1 LSRIIKARES
11 DDKNGCKP
19 HLFPPLVDGES
30 AKESL
35 RKEKHDEF
43 MPVCSQTPQD
53 SKKGQFAALFQED
66 GGASESGQEDG
77 GASESGQEDRGPSE
91 SGPSEADLA
100 EIHANEL
107 KESFSKGFVEGENSG
122 ILSERKRLEPS
133 LETLQASAE
142 ELRKCR
148 ESLIAHFEKASV
160 ELAIAIAEKI
170 VCHEVSVNK
179 KTIVDVLK
187 KAVKETD
194 GGEILKIKINPSDLQ
209 FIEELGFSLSDLKAE
224 DATFEGDSAVPSG
237 GCVIQTD
244 FGCVDSIIA
253 HQLEAVAEAL
263 RDKF

>member
-11 DDKNGCKP
+11 DDENGFRP
-19 HLFPPLVDGES
+19 HLFPQLVDGES
-30 AKESL
+30 AKEPF

-43 MPVCSQTPQD
+43 MPVCPQTPQD
-53 SKKGQFAALFQED
+53 SKKGQFDALFPED
-66 GGASESGQEDG
+66 SGPSESGPED
-77 GASESGQEDRGPSE
+77 SGPSE

>member
-11 DDKNGCKP
+11 DEENRCSS
-19 HLFPPLVDGES
+19 HLFPQLVDGES
-30 AKESL
+30 EEVLL
-35 RKEKHDEF
+35 RSEKSDNF
-43 MPVCSQTPQD
+43 VPVCPQALQD
-53 SKKGQFAALFQED
+53 SKKGFFNALIQED
-66 GGASESGQEDG
+66 EEDV
-77 GASESGQEDRGPSE
+77 EDEEPLV

-100 EIHANEL
+100 EIHAGEL

-122 ILSERKRLEPS
+122 ILSERQRIEPALEA
-133 LETLQASAE
+133 LQTSAE

-148 ESLIAHFEKASV
+148 ESLIAHFEKTSV

-187 KAVKETD
+187 KAMKETD
-194 GGEILKIKINPSDLQ
+194 GGETLKIKINPSDLQ
-209 FIEELGFSLSDLKAE
+209 FIDESGFSLSDLKAE
-224 DATFEGDSAVPSG
+224 DAVFEGDSAIPSG

-244 FGCVDSIIA
+244 FGCVDSIIG

-263 RDKF
+263 REKF

>member
-1 LSRIIKARES
+1 MSRIIKARES
-11 DDKNGCKP
+11 VNENGCRP
-19 HLFPPLVDGES
+19 HLFPQLVDGES
-30 AKESL
+30 AKASL
-35 RKEKHDEF
+35 RKEKHDDF
-43 MPVCSQTPQD
+43 MPVCPETLQN
-53 SKKGQFAALFQED
+53 SKKGRFDALF
-66 GGASESGQEDG
+66 
-77 GASESGQEDRGPSE
+77 QEDRGPSK

-100 EIHANEL
+100 EIHAGEL

-122 ILSERKRLEPS
+122 ILSERQRIEPA
-133 LETLQASAE
+133 LAALQASAE

-160 ELAIAIAEKI
+160 ELAIAIAGKI

-237 GCVIQTD
+237 GCLIQTD

-263 RDKF
+263 REKF

>member
-1 LSRIIKARES
+1 MSRIIKARES

-66 GGASESGQEDG
+66 GGASESG
-77 GASESGQEDRGPSE
+77 
-91 SGPSEADLA
+91 PSEADWA